1 MALDALEHHFF
12 TTRIDSNQT
21 AIFSRCSI
29 AVAPPGLTTHL
40 KLPEGTPEISD
51 WGVTL
56 RFQGGIMDYC
66 SSIVQCPK

>member
-1 MALDALEHHFF
+1 MALDALENHFLPPEL
-12 TTRIDSNQT
+12 TLIRL
-21 AIFSRCSI
+21 FSRGSI